1 MKRGVCQAV
10 GLIIFAASLCHAD
23 TALERCRTLRHH
35 GKLSEARFCF
45 EALTRSADAFTRAE
59 GYWGI
64 AAYAA
69 ANQQFRTAYRNQ
81 PKSPAVRVEWGQL
94 LLERFNPQE
103 AANLFEEALQ
113 LDKNDAPA
121 YLALARVSAASF
133 DKKAVDFAQ
142 MAIVHDPKFV
152 EAHEFLAFLA
162 LEDSNSVM
170 ATDEAQKALALSSES
185 LDAMAVLASED
196 WLKGTAHSPWMDR
209 ILKINPVYGEAYATG
224 GHFMEINYRYT
235 EAIDFYR
242 KAIAL
247 NGNLWDARSQLGL
260 NLMRIGSDDEAKTEL
275 QQCYTAGYRNAETVN
290 SLRLLDTLGDY
301 RTISVPNATLML
313 PKTEAALLQP
323 YMERELVRAM
333 ATYQKKYQM
342 ALPGPVRLE
351 VYPNHDDF
359 VVRTIGLPGQGGL
372 VGVTF
377 GLTVAMDS
385 PTARPPGEMNWAST
399 IWHEMSHVYVITA
412 THSLVP
418 RWFTEGLAVHEEG
431 AASSAWGDRMT
442 PSIVIALKDKKLLP
456 VATLDRGFVRPEYPD
471 QVLVSYFQAG
481 KICDF
486 IVQKYG
492 NQAILGIIHSY
503 ANRKNTAEA
512 IQENLHETT
521 DAFDK
526 EFAAWLDASTGN
538 TVKNFDA
545 WRKGMMTVNGALQNG
560 NPDDAIQHAKQ
571 ACALYPEYT
580 GKGSAYELLAQAYE
594 KKGNKSAAIITLQQ
608 YRDQGGTALETLK
621 HLAALEQD
629 ASQFEQAETTLRA
642 LNDIYPEDQEI
653 HQRLGRLLLTRGD
666 AAGAV
671 REYQALLALHPAD
684 VAGSHYQLAK
694 AFNAAHRANE
704 AKDQILLSLEAAP
717 DYKPAQQLLLQL
729 SQ

>member
-1 MKRGVCQAV
+1 MKRACM
-10 GLIIFAASLCHAD
+10 AAMFVIVTASFCRAD
-23 TALERCRTLRHH
+23 TALEQCRTLRHH
-35 GKLSEARFCF
+35 GKLPEARSCF
-45 EALTRSADAFTRAE
+45 ETLTRSADAFTRAE
-59 GYWGI
+59 GYWGV
-64 AAYAA
+64 ADYAA
-69 ANQQFRTAYRNQ
+69 ANEQFRTAYRDQ
-81 PKSPAVRVEWGQL
+81 PNSPAVRVEWGKL

-103 AANLFEEALQ
+103 AANLFQEALQ

-121 YLALARVSAASF
+121 YLALARVAGASF

-142 MAIVHDPKFV
+142 MAIAHDPKFA

-162 LEDSNSVM
+162 LEDNNPAM
-170 ATDEAQKALALSSES
+170 ASDEAQQALSLSNES

-196 WLKGTAHSPWMDR
+196 WLKGDAHSPWMDR

-224 GHFMEINYRYT
+224 GHFLEINYRYT

-247 NGNLWDARSQLGL
+247 NKNLWDARSQLGL

-275 QQCYTAGYRNAETVN
+275 QQCYAAGYRNAETVN
-290 SLRLLDTLGDY
+290 SLRLLDTLGNY
-301 RTISVPNATLML
+301 QTVTIPNATLML

-323 YMERELVRAM
+323 YMERELARAM

-342 ALPGPVRLE
+342 TLPGPVRLE

-359 VVRTIGLPGQGGL
+359 VVRTLGLPGQGGL
-372 VGVTF
+372 LGVTF
-377 GLTVAMDS
+377 GLTVAMDG

-399 IWHEMSHVYVITA
+399 MWHELSHVYVITA

-431 AASSAWGDRMT
+431 AASPAWGDRMT
-442 PSIVIALKDKKLLP
+442 PSIVMALKEKKLLP
-456 VATLDRGFVRPEYPD
+456 VASLDRGFVRPEYPD
-471 QVLVSYFQAG
+471 QVLVSYFEAG

-492 NQAILGIIHSY
+492 NGAILGIIHSY

-526 EFAAWLDASTGN
+526 EFGAWLDASTGN

-545 WRKGMMTVNGALQNG
+545 WRKGMMMVNGSLQSG
-560 NPDDAIQHAKQ
+560 NSDDAIQRAKEV
-571 ACALYPEYT
+571 CALYPEYT
-580 GKGSAYELLAQAYE
+580 GKGNAYELLAQAYE
-594 KKGNKSAAIITLQQ
+594 KKGDKAAAITALQQ
-608 YRDQGGTALETLK
+608 YRDEGGTALETLK

-629 ASQFEQAETTLRA
+629 ASQIEQAETTLRA

-653 HQRLGRLLLTRGD
+653 HQRLGKLLLARGD
-666 AAGAV
+666 ATGAI
-671 REYQALLALHPAD
+671 REYQAVLALHPAD